1 MIIMQNTRVIFSEEQ
16 ERLRHEVLAMSTLV
30 DENLGKALS
39 ALRNSD
45 AELAKEVKAGDA
57 AVNNMQLK
65 IEDEAAVLIA
75 TQQPV
80 AADLRELVTIFKLTG
95 NLERA
100 GDHAV
105 HLARTV
111 IKLSGKASF
120 RVMGRLEKMAETGRE
135 MIRAAVAAFLTR
147 DADAARRTAALDD
160 IIDGEHKTLIAE
172 VLALMK
178 RRPELQKKAL
188 RIIQTSADLERLGD
202 HITNI
207 CEAIVYMTESRHE
220 ELNE

>member
-1 MIIMQNTRVIFSEEQ
+1 
-16 ERLRHEVLAMSTLV
+16 
-30 DENLGKALS
+30 
-39 ALRNSD
+39 
-45 AELAKEVKAGDA
+45 
-57 AVNNMQLK
+57 MQLR

-80 AADLRELVTIFKLTG
+80 ATDLRELVTIFKLTI

-105 HLARTV
+105 HLAKTV

-120 RVMGRLEKMAETGRE
+120 RAMEHLEKMTETGQE
-135 MIRAAVAAFLTR
+135 MIRAAVSAFLAR
-147 DADAARRTAALDD
+147 DAKAARQAAALDD
-160 IIDGEHKTLIAE
+160 IIDGEHKSLLKE
-172 VLALMK
+172 MLMLMK
-178 RRPELQKKAL
+178 KRPELLKKSI

-207 CEAIVYMTESRHE
+207 CEAIVYMAESRHE

>member
-1 MIIMQNTRVIFSEEQ
+1 MKNTRVIFSEEQ
-16 ERLRHEVLAMSTLV
+16 ERLRRELLAMATLV
-30 DENLGKALS
+30 DENLGRALT

-45 AELAKEVKAGDA
+45 QELAGKVKDNDA
-57 AVNNMQLK
+57 AINNMQLK

-80 AADLRELVTIFKLTG
+80 ATDLRELVTILKFTV

-105 HLARTV
+105 HLAKTV

-120 RVMGRLEKMAETGRE
+120 RAMEHLETMAETGQE
-135 MIRAAVAAFLTR
+135 MIRAAIAAFLAR
-147 DADAARRTAALDD
+147 DAGAARQAAALDD
-160 IIDGEHKTLIAE
+160 GIDREHKILIQE
-172 VLALMK
+172 VLMLMK
-178 RRPELQKKAL
+178 KRPELLKKAL

-207 CEAIVYMTESRHE
+207 CEAVVYMIESRHE
-220 ELNE
+220 ELNA

>member
-1 MIIMQNTRVIFSEEQ
+1 MQNTRVIFSEEQ
-16 ERLRHEVLAMSTLV
+16 GRLRHEILGMATLV
-30 DENLGKALS
+30 DENLGKAIS
-39 ALRNSD
+39 ALRDND
-45 AELAKEVKAGDA
+45 AELARQVKAGDA
-57 AVNNMQLK
+57 AINDMQLK
-65 IEDEAAVLIA
+65 IEDAAAVLIA

-80 AADLRELVTIFKLTG
+80 AADLRELVTIFKLTV

-105 HLARTV
+105 HLAKTV

-120 RVMGRLEKMAETGRE
+120 RAMGHLAKMAETGQE
-135 MIRAAVAAFLTR
+135 MIRAAIAAFLAK
-147 DADAARRTAALDD
+147 DAEAARRTAVMDD
-160 IIDGEHKTLIAE
+160 CIDREHKSLIQE
-172 VLALMK
+172 VLMLMK
-178 RRPELQKKAL
+178 KRPELMKKAL
-188 RIIQTSADLERLGD
+188 RMIQTSGDLERLGD

>member
-1 MIIMQNTRVIFSEEQ
+1 MENIRATFSEEQ
-16 ERLRHEVLAMSTLV
+16 ERLRHEILAMSTLV
-30 DENLGKALS
+30 DENLGKALA

-45 AELAKEVKAGDA
+45 ADLAREVKAADA
-57 AVNNMQLK
+57 AINSMQLK
-65 IEDEAAVLIA
+65 IEDEAAVMIA

-80 AADLRELVTIFKLTG
+80 ASDLRELVTVFKLTV

-105 HLARTV
+105 HLAKTV

-120 RVMGRLEKMAETGRE
+120 RAMEHLEKMAETGQE
-135 MIRAAVAAFLTR
+135 MIRAAVAAFLAR
-147 DADAARRTAALDD
+147 DVAAARKAAALDD
-160 IIDGEHKTLIAE
+160 CIDGEHKMLIAE
-172 VLALMK
+172 MLKLMK
-178 RRPELQKKAL
+178 RHPELLKKSI

>member
-1 MIIMQNTRVIFSEEQ
+1 MMKSTRVIFSEEQ
-16 ERLRHEVLAMSTLV
+16 DRLRREILAMSTLV

-45 AELAKEVKAGDA
+45 AELAREVKEGDA
-57 AVNNMQLK
+57 VINGMQLK

-80 AADLRELVTIFKLTG
+80 ATDLRELVAVLKITVS
-95 NLERA
+95 LERA

-105 HLARTV
+105 HLAKTV

-120 RVMGRLEKMAETGRE
+120 RALGRLEKMAETGRE
-135 MIRAAVAAFLTR
+135 MIRAAIAAFLSK
-147 DADAARRTAALDD
+147 DSGAARRAAVLDD
-160 IIDGEHKTLIAE
+160 SIDGEHKTLIKE
-172 VLALMK
+172 VLLLMK
-178 RRPELQKKAL
+178 KRPELLKKAL

-207 CEAIVYMTESRHE
+207 CEAVVFMVESRHE

>member
-1 MIIMQNTRVIFSEEQ
+1 MKNTRVIFSEEQ
-16 ERLRHEVLAMSTLV
+16 ERLRQEILAMSTLV

-45 AELAKEVKAGDA
+45 AELARQVKEGDA
-57 AVNNMQLK
+57 VINDMQLK

-80 AADLRELVTIFKLTG
+80 ATDMRELVTILKLTA

-105 HLARTV
+105 HLAKTV

-120 RVMGRLEKMAETGRE
+120 RAMGHLEKMAETGQE
-135 MIRAAVAAFLTR
+135 MIRAAVAAFLTK
-147 DADAARRTAALDD
+147 DSGAARQAAALDD
-160 IIDGEHKTLIAE
+160 RIDEEHKTLIKE
-172 VLALMK
+172 VLLLMK
-178 RRPELQKKAL
+178 KKPELLKKAL

>member
-1 MIIMQNTRVIFSEEQ
+1 SM
-16 ERLRHEVLAMSTLV
+16 AALV

-45 AELAKEVKAGDA
+45 ADLAREVKAADA
-57 AVNNMQLK
+57 AINDMQLK

-80 AADLRELVTIFKLTG
+80 ATDLREMVTVFKLTV

-105 HLARTV
+105 HLARTA

-120 RVMGRLEKMAETGRE
+120 RAMEHLEKMAETGQE
-135 MIRAAVAAFLTR
+135 MIRAALAAFLAR
-147 DADAARRTAALDD
+147 DAGAARNAAALDD
-160 IIDGEHKTLIAE
+160 IIDGEHKALSRE
-172 VLALMK
+172 VLRLMK
-178 RRPELQKKAL
+178 KRPELMKKAL
-188 RIIQTSADLERLGD
+188 RILQTSGHLERLGD

-207 CEAIVYMTESRHE
+207 CEAIVYMAESRHE

>member
-1 MIIMQNTRVIFSEEQ
+1 MENIRVIFSEEQ
-16 ERLRHEVLAMSTLV
+16 DRLRHEILAMSTLV
-30 DENLGKALS
+30 DENLGKALA

-45 AELAKEVKAGDA
+45 TDLAREVKAADA
-57 AVNNMQLK
+57 AINSMQLK

-80 AADLRELVTIFKLTG
+80 ATDLRELVTIFKLTV

-120 RVMGRLEKMAETGRE
+120 RAMEHLEKMAETGQE
-135 MIRAAVAAFLTR
+135 MIRAAVAAFLAK
-147 DADAARRTAALDD
+147 DAGAARKAAALDD
-160 IIDGEHKTLIAE
+160 RIDGEHKTLLAE
-172 VLALMK
+172 MLKLMK
-178 RRPELQKKAL
+178 KRPELLKKSI

-207 CEAIVYMTESRHE
+207 CEAIVYMIESRHE

>member
-1 MIIMQNTRVIFSEEQ
+1 MQNTRVIFSEEQ
-16 ERLRHEVLAMSTLV
+16 DRIRHKVLAMAALV

-45 AELAKEVKAGDA
+45 ADLAREVKAADA
-57 AVNNMQLK
+57 AINDMQLN

-80 AADLRELVTIFKLTG
+80 ATDLRELVTIFKLTV

-120 RVMGRLEKMAETGRE
+120 RAMEHLEKMAETGQE
-135 MIRAAVAAFLTR
+135 MIRAALAAFLAR
-147 DADAARRTAALDD
+147 DAEAARQAAALDD
-160 IIDGEHKTLIAE
+160 IIDREHKQLIKA
-172 VLALMK
+172 VLMLMK
-178 RRPELQKKAL
+178 KRPELLKKAL
-188 RIIQTSADLERLGD
+188 RIIQTSSDLERMGD

>member
-1 MIIMQNTRVIFSEEQ
+1 MQNIRVIFSEEQ
-16 ERLRHEVLAMSTLV
+16 DRIRHEISSMAALV

-45 AELAKEVKAGDA
+45 ADLAREVKAADA
-57 AVNNMQLK
+57 AINDMQLK

-80 AADLRELVTIFKLTG
+80 ATDLREMVTVFKLTV

-120 RVMGRLEKMAETGRE
+120 RAMEHLEKMAETGQE
-135 MIRAAVAAFLTR
+135 MIRAALAAFLIR
-147 DADAARRTAALDD
+147 DAEAARKAAALDD
-160 IIDGEHKTLIAE
+160 IIDGEHKTLSRE
-172 VLALMK
+172 VLRLMK
-178 RRPELQKKAL
+178 KRPELMKKAL
-188 RIIQTSADLERLGD
+188 RILQTSSHLERLGD

-207 CEAIVYMTESRHE
+207 CEAIVYMAESRHE

>member
-1 MIIMQNTRVIFSEEQ
+1 MQNTRVIFSEEQ
-16 ERLRHEVLAMSTLV
+16 DRIRHEILSMAALV

-45 AELAKEVKAGDA
+45 ADLAREVKAADA
-57 AVNNMQLK
+57 AINDMQLK

-80 AADLRELVTIFKLTG
+80 ATDLRELVTVFKLTV

-120 RVMGRLEKMAETGRE
+120 RVMEHLAKMAETGQE
-135 MIRAAVAAFLTR
+135 MIRAALAAFLAR
-147 DADAARRTAALDD
+147 DAGAARKAAALDD
-160 IIDGEHKTLIAE
+160 IIDGEHKNLSREA
-172 VLALMK
+172 LRLMK
-178 RRPELQKKAL
+178 KRPELMKKVL
-188 RIIQTSADLERLGD
+188 RILQTSSHLERLGD

-207 CEAIVYMTESRHE
+207 CEAIVYMAESRHE

>member
-1 MIIMQNTRVIFSEEQ
+1 MVIMQNARGLFSEEQ
-16 ERLRHEVLAMSTLV
+16 DRIRHEVLAMAALV

-45 AELAKEVKAGDA
+45 ADLARKVKAADA
-57 AVNNMQLK
+57 AINDMQLK
-65 IEDEAAVLIA
+65 IEDKAAVLIA

-80 AADLRELVTIFKLTG
+80 ATDLRELVTIFKLTV

-105 HLARTV
+105 HLAKTV

-120 RVMGRLEKMAETGRE
+120 RAMEHLEKMAETGQE
-135 MIRAAVAAFLTR
+135 MIRAALAAFLAR
-147 DADAARRTAALDD
+147 DAAAARQAAALDD
-160 IIDGEHKTLIAE
+160 IIDREHKRLIKA
-172 VLALMK
+172 VLMLMK
-178 RRPELQKKAL
+178 KRPELLKKAL
-188 RIIQTSADLERLGD
+188 RIIQTSADLERMGD

>member
-1 MIIMQNTRVIFSEEQ
+1 MKNTRVIFSEEQ
-16 ERLRHEVLAMSTLV
+16 ERLRHEILAMATLV

-45 AELAKEVKAGDA
+45 AELARQVKEGDA
-57 AVNNMQLK
+57 VINDMQLK

-80 AADLRELVTIFKLTG
+80 ATDLREMVTILKLTV

-105 HLARTV
+105 HLAKTV

-120 RVMGRLEKMAETGRE
+120 RALGHLEKMAETGQE
-135 MIRAAVAAFLTR
+135 MIRAAVAAFLTK
-147 DADAARRTAALDD
+147 DSGAARQAATLDD
-160 IIDGEHKTLIAE
+160 VIDEEHKTLIQE
-172 VLALMK
+172 VLILMK
-178 RRPELQKKAL
+178 KRPELLKKAL

-202 HITNI
+202 HMTNI
-207 CEAIVYMTESRHE
+207 CEAIVYMTECRHE

>member
-1 MIIMQNTRVIFSEEQ
+1 MQNTRVIFSEEQ
-16 ERLRHEVLAMSTLV
+16 DRLRHEILAMATLV
-30 DENLGKALS
+30 EENLGKALT

-45 AELAKEVKAGDA
+45 AALAREVKAADTA
-57 AVNNMQLK
+57 INERQLK
-65 IEDEAAVLIA
+65 IEDDAAVLIA

-80 AADLRELVTIFKLTG
+80 AADLRELVTIFKLTV

-120 RVMGRLEKMAETGRE
+120 RAMGHLEKMAETGQE
-135 MIRAAVAAFLTR
+135 MIRAAIAAFLAK
-147 DADAARRTAALDD
+147 DAEAARRTAALDD
-160 IIDGEHKTLIAE
+160 VIDGEHKNLIKA
-172 VLALMK
+172 VLMLMK
-178 RRPELQKKAL
+178 KHPELLKKAL

>member
-1 MIIMQNTRVIFSEEQ
+1 MMKNTRVVFSEEL
-16 ERLRHEVLAMSTLV
+16 ERLRREILAMSTLV

-45 AELAKEVKAGDA
+45 ADLAKEVKAADA
-57 AVNNMQLK
+57 AINDMQLK

-80 AADLRELVTIFKLTG
+80 ATDLRELVTIFKLTV

-105 HLARTV
+105 HLAKTV

-120 RVMGRLEKMAETGRE
+120 RAMERLERMAETGQE
-135 MIRAAVAAFLTR
+135 MIRAAVAAFLAR
-147 DADAARRTAALDD
+147 DAEAARKAASLDD
-160 IIDGEHKTLIAE
+160 DIDGEHKSLMKE
-172 VLALMK
+172 VLLLMK
-178 RRPELQKKAL
+178 KHPELLKKAL

>member
-1 MIIMQNTRVIFSEEQ
+1 MENIRVIFSEEQ
-16 ERLRHEVLAMSTLV
+16 DRLRHEILAMSSLV
-30 DENLGKALS
+30 DENLGKALA
-39 ALRNSD
+39 ALRNND
-45 AELAKEVKAGDA
+45 ADLAREVKAGDTA
-57 AVNNMQLK
+57 INNMQLK

-80 AADLRELVTIFKLTG
+80 ATDLRELVTIFKLTG

-120 RVMGRLEKMAETGRE
+120 RAMEHLEKMAETGQE
-135 MIRAAVAAFLTR
+135 MIRSAVAAFLAK
-147 DADAARRTAALDD
+147 DADAARKAAALDD
-160 IIDGEHKTLIAE
+160 HIDGEHKMLIAE
-172 VLALMK
+172 MLKLMK
-178 RRPELQKKAL
+178 KRPELLKKSI

>member
-1 MIIMQNTRVIFSEEQ
+1 
-16 ERLRHEVLAMSTLV
+16 MSTLV

-45 AELAKEVKAGDA
+45 ADLAKEVKAADA
-57 AVNNMQLK
+57 AINGMQLK

-80 AADLRELVTIFKLTG
+80 ATDLRELVTIFKLTV

-105 HLARTV
+105 HLAKTV

-120 RVMGRLEKMAETGRE
+120 RAMERLEKMAETGQE
-135 MIRAAVAAFLTR
+135 MIRAALAAFLAR
-147 DADAARRTAALDD
+147 DAEAARKAAALDD
-160 IIDGEHKTLIAE
+160 TIDGEHKCLMKE
-172 VLALMK
+172 VLLLMK
-178 RRPELQKKAL
+178 KRPDLLKKAL

-207 CEAIVYMTESRHE
+207 CEAVVYMTESRHE

>member
-1 MIIMQNTRVIFSEEQ
+1 MKNTRVIFSEEQ
-16 ERLRHEVLAMSTLV
+16 DRLRHEILAMATLV
-30 DENLGKALS
+30 DENLGRALS

-45 AELAKEVKAGDA
+45 QDLAGKVKDGDA
-57 AVNNMQLK
+57 AINNMQLK

-80 AADLRELVTIFKLTG
+80 ATDLREMVTILKLTV

-105 HLARTV
+105 HLAKTV
-111 IKLSGKASF
+111 IKLSGRASF
-120 RVMGRLEKMAETGRE
+120 RAMERLEKMAATGQE
-135 MIRAAVAAFLTR
+135 MIRAAVAAFLAK
-147 DADAARRTAALDD
+147 DAKAAREAAALDD
-160 IIDGEHKTLIAE
+160 SIDSEHKTLIRE
-172 VLALMK
+172 VLMLMK
-178 RRPELQKKAL
+178 KRPELLKKAL

-207 CEAIVYMTESRHE
+207 CEAVVYMTESRHE